1 MERLV
6 KNPFNDVARPSI
18 GPVHAMQ
25 ELQKGYDVVWPLS
38 KPSSYCPRRRF
49 LPSQPL
55 IESMGDN
62 MAASIAQKSPYPTTV
77 EAGKSYF
84 WCACGLSKSQ
94 PFCDGSHKGSEFVPL
109 KWEATVSQT
118 VYFCGCK
125 QAKGPPFC
133 DGSHNRL

>member
-1 MERLV
+1 MTLRARQSGQSTIC
-6 KNPFNDVARPSI
+6 KNCKKGTMWCGHCPS
-18 GPVHAMQ
+18 
-25 ELQKGYDVVWPLS
+25 LQAIAQGVG
-38 KPSSYCPRRRF
+38 F